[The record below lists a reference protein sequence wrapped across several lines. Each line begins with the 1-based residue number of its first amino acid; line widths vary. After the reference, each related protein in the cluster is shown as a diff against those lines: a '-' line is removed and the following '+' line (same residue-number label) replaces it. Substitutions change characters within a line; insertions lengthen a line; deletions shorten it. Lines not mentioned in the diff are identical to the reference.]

1 MTFTESTA
9 AAIIPTNVNTAPRPE
24 AYQATPDVELLSL
37 SNVDSAPKKTGKI
50 EFRCTG
56 ESSPDNRERHVRH
69 GCLERSTILKLTSA
83 AFSFFFSGASDGC
96 LGALIPYIL
105 RTYDISMDAI
115 AIIYAVTFL
124 GWLVAA
130 ASNSHLLQRVGFG
143 AILAIG
149 ASLQL
154 LAHILRFWT
163 PPFGLFAATYFLQAL
178 GTAYQDSHSNT
189 FVSSVKGAHRWLG
202 FIHAMYSLG
211 CLVSPFVATAVASH
225 VPLKWA
231 YFFIFL
237 LGLGVLNLLAVL
249 YVFSDSLRLLPREQ
263 EREQEDDASSHGKD
277 ATQKI
282 KETLQTRGVWLLSI
296 FFFFALG
303 AGLTASGWIVE
314 FLVKVRHG
322 NLAQMGYV
330 PAGQAGGV
338 FLGRLLLAEPTF
350 QFGERRMLFLYSVL
364 MLAMQLIFWL
374 VPNLVVDIVAIS
386 IFGFFFGPL
395 FAAGI
400 SVASRLFPRRIRP
413 TALGFIFTTAQAGGS
428 IFPAIT
434 GIVATRAGVKV
445 MQPIVVGLVV
455 AVGVTWLFVPEI
467 KRRED

>member
-9 AAIIPTNVNTAPRPE
+9 AAIIPNNVNTAPRPE

-69 GCLERSTILKLTSA
+69 GRLERSTILKLTSA

-115 AIIYAVTFL
+115 AILVLHSYTVTFL
-124 GWLVAA
+124 GWLIAV

-225 VPLKWA
+225 VQLKWA

-249 YVFSDSLRLLPREQ
+249 YVFSDSLRLLSREQ

-395 FAAGI
+395 FAA
-400 SVASRLFPRRIRP
+400 VVPQ
-413 TALGFIFTTAQAGGS
+413 TH
-428 IFPAIT
+428 PANGT
-434 GIVATRAGVKV
+434 WTRAGVKV
-445 MQPIVVGLVV
+445 MPPIVVGLVV
-455 AVGVTWLFVPEI
+455 AVGVTWLFVPQI
-467 KRRED
+467 KRREE

>member
-9 AAIIPTNVNTAPRPE
+9 AAIIPNNVNTAPRPE

-69 GCLERSTILKLTSA
+69 GRLERSTILKLTSA

-115 AIIYAVTFL
+115 AILYTVTFL
-124 GWLVAA
+124 GWLIAV

-225 VPLKWA
+225 VQLKWA

-249 YVFSDSLRLLPREQ
+249 YVFSDSLRLLSREQ

-282 KETLQTRGVWLLSI
+282 KETLQTRG
-296 FFFFALG
+296 
-303 AGLTASGWIVE
+303 
-314 FLVKVRHG
+314 
-322 NLAQMGYV
+322 
-330 PAGQAGGV
+330 
-338 FLGRLLLAEPTF
+338 
-350 QFGERRMLFLYSVL
+350 
-364 MLAMQLIFWL
+364 LIFWL

-395 FAAGI
+395 FAA
-400 SVASRLFPRRIRP
+400 VVPQ
-413 TALGFIFTTAQAGGS
+413 TH
-428 IFPAIT
+428 PANGT
-434 GIVATRAGVKV
+434 WTRAGVKV
-445 MQPIVVGLVV
+445 MPPIVVGLVV
-455 AVGVTWLFVPEI
+455 AVGVTWLFVPQI
-467 KRRED
+467 KRREE